1 MSGNNVLALK
11 DFTASVVRLDPVQ
24 YRGRLK
30 RISGEVLEVSGLSG
44 IARIGD
50 LVSVKRQF
58 GDPLDGEVVSL
69 GDGIVSAMAYDSLEG
84 LSEDD
89 PVTLDHIPQ
98 FRPDV
103 SWLGEVIDAFGN
115 RLDGT
120 ELAQGDAAV
129 TLRASPPPATKRR
142 RTGARLSTGL
152 AALDTMLP
160 FVAGQR
166 VGLFA
171 GSGVGKSR
179 LLARLAQTMSADVVV
194 VGLIGERGR
203 EVREFV
209 EETLGA
215 EGMKRCCVIAATSDQ
230 PAAVKRRASWA
241 TLATAEYFRDQ
252 GKNVLLL
259 FDSLTRFAEAHREM
273 ALTAGE
279 AASLR
284 GFPPSTSPMIASL
297 VERAGPGPS
306 SGRGDITAVFT
317 VLVAGSDMD
326 EPVADMVRGVLD
338 GHIVLDRTIAER
350 GRYPAI
356 DVRRSVSRSLPDAA
370 TDSENALIAQAR
382 SVLGL
387 YEKVLP
393 MIQVGLYQKG
403 GDPMTDQAVDVW
415 PALDGFV
422 AEPSNNPEE
431 AFARLGAMLS
441 PPPAYREEEIKS
453 D

>member
-1 MSGNNVLALK
+1 MSSLQNFA
-11 DFTASVVRLDPVQ
+11 ASVARLDPV
-24 YRGRLK
+24 RFSGRLK
-30 RISGEVLEVSGLSG
+30 RITGDVLEISGLSG

-50 LVSVKRQF
+50 LVLIQRHHQ
-58 GDPLDGEVVSL
+58 DPLAGEVVSL
-69 GDGIVSAMAYDSLEG
+69 GDGVVSAMAYDSLEG
-84 LSEDD
+84 LREDD
-89 PVTLDHIPQ
+89 PVTLDRNPE
-98 FRPDV
+98 FRPHD
-103 SWLGEVIDAFGN
+103 SWLGQVVDAFGN
-115 RLDGT
+115 RLDGVD
-120 ELAQGDAAV
+120 LIQGETAV
-129 TLRASPPPATKRR
+129 PLRAAPPVATKRR

-166 VGLFA
+166 MGLFA

-179 LLARLAQTMSADVVV
+179 LLARLAQNMSADVVV

-209 EETLGA
+209 EETLGT

-259 FDSLTRFAEAHREM
+259 FDSVTRYAEAHREI
-273 ALTAGE
+273 ALTTGE
-279 AASLR
+279 TASLR

-306 SGRGDITAVFT
+306 SGEGDITAVFT

-338 GHIVLDRTIAER
+338 GHIVLDRSIAER

-370 TDSENALIAQAR
+370 TEPENALIAKAR
-382 SVLGL
+382 SVFGL

-403 GDPMTDQAVDVW
+403 GDANTDNAVSVW
-415 PALDGFV
+415 STLDNFV
-422 AEPSNNPEE
+422 AEDSTSPEDS
-431 AFARLGAMLS
+431 FQRLEMLLV
-441 PPPAYREEEIKS
+441 PPQPEQE
-453 D
+453 